1 MSSKKCFAIPIPAA
15 CQNHR
20 VVNKYF
26 PMISQQE
33 VQHIAKLARL
43 TLSNKDVEKMQ
54 GELAAILDYIAL
66 LREVDVAG
74 IEPTSHSLTLA
85 NIAREDEVFS
95 QKEETSEG
103 ILKQFPDKD
112 GNFLKVN
119 PVRKGRDLNPTTLS

>member
-1 MSSKKCFAIPIPAA
+1 
-15 CQNHR
+15 
-20 VVNKYF
+20 
-26 PMISQQE
+26 MISKQE

-54 GELAAILDYIAL
+54 RELAAILDYIAL

-74 IEPTSHSLTLA
+74 IEPTSHSLPLA
-85 NIAREDEVFS
+85 NITREDEVFS
-95 QKEETSEG
+95 QKEETSQG

-119 PVRKGRDLNPTTLS
+119 PVRKGRDLNPTALS